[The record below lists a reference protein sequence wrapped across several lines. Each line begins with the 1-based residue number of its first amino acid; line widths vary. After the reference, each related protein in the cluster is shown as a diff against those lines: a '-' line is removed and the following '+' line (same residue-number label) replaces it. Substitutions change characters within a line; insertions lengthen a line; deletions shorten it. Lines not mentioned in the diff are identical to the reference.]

1 VRGEVSSSCRNPKA
15 RPTTGRGIACA
26 KALRVYLLRMGSE
39 VVSLSTER
47 LLLRPMRAA
56 DVDATVAALDDLE
69 VSRRLAR
76 VPHPYTERDAR
87 LFLEI
92 VERGRADGAMDH
104 FVIVRADD
112 DDDRPIGAI
121 GVHGEPGATV
131 AEVGYWIARPHWGNG
146 YAREALAA
154 VVRRSF
160 FTRTPPLTLL
170 TSHVHETN
178 RASMRVL
185 VACGFVETG
194 SRIASCAAT
203 GVDVPAIEFELH
215 RG

>member
-1 VRGEVSSSCRNPKA
+1 MRAYRSPLK
-15 RPTTGRGIACA
+15 
-26 KALRVYLLRMGSE
+26 YLARMGTAAI
-39 VVSLSTER
+39 SLSTER

-56 DVDATVAALDDLE
+56 DIDATVVALDDLE

-87 LFLEI
+87 SFLEI

-121 GVHGEPGATV
+121 GVHGEPSLTV
-131 AEVGYWIARPHWGNG
+131 AEVGYWITRSDWGRG

-154 VVRRSF
+154 VVRYAF
-160 FTRTPPLTLL
+160 IVRTPPLTLL

-194 SRIASCAAT
+194 SRIAQCSAT
-203 GVDVPAIEFELH
+203 GVDVLAIEFELR